1 MGSMASCCLR
11 GDDEEQ
17 QNQTI
22 PKKRQRS
29 KIEAQM
35 NGGSGQYRFRH
46 AECGLDDTRLTS
58 IPIVPME
65 GRKVRAVTDLQKRM
79 EIEEEFKL
87 DRHKI
92 NLSNTSFQPIQRLA
106 FIDKTNSA
114 LFYDPA
120 LVLHADF
127 LPFNT

>member
-11 GDDEEQ
+11 GDGEEQ

-22 PKKRQRS
+22 PKKRQRT

-35 NGGSGQYRFRH
+35 DGCSGQYRFRH

-65 GRKVRAVTDLQKRM
+65 GRKVRAVTDL
-79 EIEEEFKL
+79 
-87 DRHKI
+87 
-92 NLSNTSFQPIQRLA
+92 
-106 FIDKTNSA
+106 
-114 LFYDPA
+114 
-120 LVLHADF
+120 
-127 LPFNT
+127 